1 MSPFKFILLIIVTLI
16 VVVFA
21 VKNMELVE
29 VSFYDFYLN
38 SHNIKVPLL
47 VVILGS
53 MAFGF
58 SIAWISGWMAQVR
71 TKALLHRKDKTIEE
85 LQSKLNEYKPEPAPK
100 KPLESGDYSKDPS

>member
-58 SIAWISGWMAQVR
+58 SIAWLSGWMLQIR
-71 TKALLHRKDKTIEE
+71 LKALIHRKDKTIEE
-85 LQSKLNEYKPEPAPK
+85 LQSKLNEYKP
-100 KPLESGDYSKDPS
+100 KPPPGKTLEAGDFPKDPT

>member
-1 MSPFKFILLIIVTLI
+1 MSPFKLILLIIVALI

-21 VKNMELVE
+21 LKNVELVE

-58 SIAWISGWMAQVR
+58 SLAWASGWIER
-71 TKALLHRKDKTIEE
+71 IKHKALLHRKDKTIEE
-85 LQSKLNEYKPEPAPK
+85 LQSQLSEYRPSSTPEITPSVDTPK
-100 KPLESGDYSKDPS
+100 K

>member
-58 SIAWISGWMAQVR
+58 SISWISGWMVQVR
-71 TKALLHRKDKTIEE
+71 LKSLIHRKDKTIEE
-85 LQSKLNEYKPEPAPK
+85 LQSQLNEYKPE
-100 KPLESGDYSKDPS
+100 LGSGKASEATGPSDNPS